1 MVDDGKRG
9 HQPVD
14 PGLTAIGAA
23 GTMLAERGIF
33 GMAWLDRTLVVRTR
47 YGRLI
52 DFVAVGLPITD
63 TMPPLIG
70 LEDDILALPDTPGGV
85 VELPAVAIVS
95 AERQTPRFNISVFW
109 FAEANRFLLVVSRAI
124 SRSDLEAQLSAQM
137 RARLMA
143 EAEVKAKSNELAR
156 ANTEL
161 SRANRDLEDFASI
174 IAHDLSGPMR
184 SMRYLADDL
193 DAVLEAGEAADGQT
207 APALVGRIR
216 AQAARLSSMLRD
228 LHEYSSIGR
237 KQDALEETDTRALVD
252 TLVTAIHRPDGFAIV
267 VGGDWPHL
275 TTLAAPLDLVL
286 RNLVENA
293 VKHHDR
299 PDGRVEIIAHD
310 EGLHLAVSVRDDG
323 PGIDALNQE
332 AVFMPFRTLGRP
344 GAGTGMGLAFVKR
357 TVESVGGSLTLAS
370 APQTSR
376 GAEFRILWPKYMPA

>member
-193 DAVLEAGEAADGQT
+193 DAVLESGDAADGQT

-267 VGGDWPHL
+267 VGGDWPRL

-310 EGLHLAVSVRDDG
+310 EGVHLAVSVRDDG

-332 AVFMPFRTLGRP
+332 AVFMPFRTLGRH

-376 GAEFRILWPKYMPA
+376 GAEFRILWPKYMPT

>member
-193 DAVLEAGEAADGQT
+193 DAVLESGDAADGQT

-267 VGGDWPHL
+267 VGGDWPRL

-332 AVFMPFRTLGRP
+332 AVFMPFRTLGRH